1 MFYLGT
7 ISDKKRETRMKAVCV
22 IGHFGTGKNFLDGQ
36 TIKTKIITTELQNQL
51 GAEHVAKYDTHGG
64 WKILLKAPFQVLGA
78 LKNSENVLIFPAHN
92 GVRVYA
98 PLLCTLNRIFKR
110 KLHYIVIG
118 GWLPEFLDGK
128 KHLEKAL
135 KAFDGIYVE
144 TEIMKVALEKKGFQ
158 NIFVLPNCK
167 ELPILPESKLVYRTA
182 PPYRLC
188 TFSRVMKEKG
198 IEDAAKAVQ
207 TINEEAGGT
216 VFELDIYGQIDSGQ
230 AEWFEQLKASFPEYV
245 RYKGLV
251 PFDKSVDVLKD
262 YFALL
267 FPTFYDGEGFAGTI
281 IDSFAAGVPVIA
293 SDWKYNSEII
303 TPHKTGLLFE
313 TKNNAALIS
322 ALKYMTQNISEINHM
337 KQLCLESAEKYSP
350 QAAIKPLIIKIE
362 G

>member
-1 MFYLGT
+1 M
-7 ISDKKRETRMKAVCV
+7 
-22 IGHFGTGKNFLDGQ
+22 
-36 TIKTKIITTELQNQL
+36 
-51 GAEHVAKYDTHGG
+51 
-64 WKILLKAPFQVLGA
+64 
-78 LKNSENVLIFPAHN
+78 
-92 GVRVYA
+92 
-98 PLLCTLNRIFKR
+98 
-110 KLHYIVIG
+110 
-118 GWLPEFLDGK
+118 PED
-128 KHLEKAL
+128 A
-135 KAFDGIYVE
+135 
-144 TEIMKVALEKKGFQ
+144 
-158 NIFVLPNCK
+158 
-167 ELPILPESKLVYRTA
+167 LVYHTA

-207 TINEEAGGT
+207 AINEEAGSA

-230 AEWFEQLKASFPEYV
+230 TDWFEQLKASFPEYV

-293 SDWKYNSEII
+293 SDWKYNNEII

-313 TKNNAALIS
+313 AKNNAALIS
-322 ALKYMTQNISEINHM
+322 ALKYLTQNTSEINNM
-337 KQLCLESAEKYSP
+337 KPLCLEAAEKYSP